1 MNDSFPWED
10 LLDYIQDGK
19 VMPVIG
25 HELIQA
31 DYQGRVVS
39 LQRVLAER
47 LAEREKLT
55 VEWTRHFELN
65 DVLCAYL
72 SNTQARLVGLY
83 DRVAAMLRS
92 LPPPLPLP

>member
-1 MNDSFPWED
+1 MNDAFPWED

-25 HELIQA
+25 HELIEA
-31 DYQGRVVS
+31 EYQGRLVS

-55 VEWTRHFELN
+55 VQWTRLIGMRRFDLT
-65 DVLCAYL
+65 AK
-72 SNTQARLVGLY
+72 
-83 DRVAAMLRS
+83 
-92 LPPPLPLP
+92 

>member
-1 MNDSFPWED
+1 MEDNFPWED

-31 DYQGRVVS
+31 DYQGRRVS

-47 LAEREKLT
+47 LAEREKLD

-65 DVLCAYL
+65 DAVCAY
-72 SNTQARLVGLY
+72 
-83 DRVAAMLRS
+83 
-92 LPPPLPLP
+92 